1 MHPLPPPTVR
11 FNNTSSNELLLLP
24 IHPWVAVVYVVQT
37 DLRVGGLV
45 ELPPKKVRLGL
56 PPTPPGEGPLAVI
69 EVVHVLR
76 VRAQHL
82 LPVLVAA
89 RPLHRGAG
97 LVLHQVLQVQLPL
110 TGLLRQQR
118 PPGDNNTINDGIKTK
133 KNSWGS
139 SKCAFVWLF
148 PRGQKVYVFC
158 RTRMNTNELQKA
170 SLQKRYIFSA
180 KCTLAWET

>member
-133 KNSWGS
+133 KKTAGEVLNVLLCG
-139 SKCAFVWLF
+139 
-148 PRGQKVYVFC
+148 
-158 RTRMNTNELQKA
+158 
-170 SLQKRYIFSA
+170 FSHVA
-180 KCTLAWET
+180 KKFMFFAEHE